1 MRRNQIVLTEQ
12 DLHML
17 VEDAVRV
24 YLQENDMEEGV
35 WGGLKNVYQAVNNG
49 NFYLKNAY
57 NAGNNATSFQKYATQ
72 AINAIEYMKGIAK
85 QTKNTNVYKGLER
98 ASSNIQFAAQGFK
111 DMAVNATK
119 NQEAPANQG
128 QVGWNS
134 AAANRKQKNP

>member
-1 MRRNQIVLTEQ
+1 MNKKQIVLTEQ

-17 VEDAVRV
+17 VEDAVRL

-35 WGGLKNVYQAVNNG
+35 WGGLKNAYQAVKNG

-98 ASSNIQFAAQGFK
+98 ASSNIQFAAQGFNQ
-111 DMAVNATK
+111 MAVNATM

-128 QVGWNS
+128 QVGWNY
-134 AAANRKQKNP
+134 AATKRNQKTT